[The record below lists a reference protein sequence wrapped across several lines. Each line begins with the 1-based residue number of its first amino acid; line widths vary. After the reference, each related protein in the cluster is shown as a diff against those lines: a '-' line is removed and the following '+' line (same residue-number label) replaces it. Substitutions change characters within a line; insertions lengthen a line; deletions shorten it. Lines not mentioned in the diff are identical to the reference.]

1 MSEEKSG
8 YCYPN
13 KMGRIILLALEE
25 VMGKNGVNAILNM
38 AKLQHLIDNYPPD
51 NLEKAFPF
59 EDYSALNQ
67 ALEDMYGP
75 RGGRGLAL
83 RAGRAC
89 FAQGL
94 RDFGA
99 LVGMADLAFK
109 LLPLNTKLKV
119 GLKAMAETFSK
130 FSDQTSRI
138 EEKDDRYIYVIER
151 CPVCWNRT
159 SEKPCCFM
167 ATGVLQEGLHWV
179 SGGKDFRVEEF
190 TCVAA
195 GDESCNFAVFKEPLK

>member
-38 AKLQHLIDNYPPD
+38 AKLQHLINNYPPD

-67 ALEDMYGP
+67 ALDAWDGP
-75 RGGRGLAL
+75 RGGLGWAL
-83 RAGRAC
+83 RAGRAT

-109 LLPLNTKLKV
+109 LLPLNTKVKV
-119 GLKAMAETFSK
+119 GLKAMSETFSK
-130 FSDQTSRI
+130 FSDQPSRVV
-138 EEKDDRYIYVIER
+138 EEADRYLYIIER
-151 CPVCWNRT
+151 CPVCWKRK
-159 SEKPCCFM
+159 SDRPCCFM
-167 ATGVLQEGLHWV
+167 ATGLLQEGLHWV
-179 SGGKDFRVEEF
+179 SGGKDIRVEEF
-190 TCVAA
+190 TCVAK
-195 GDESCNFAVFKEPLK
+195 GDETCSFAIYKEVLN